1 MIFNEGYGACPDTSY
16 ITRARGTRQS
26 DNEGR
31 ELIDL
36 ALGGGSMILGH
47 ANPEAAG
54 AIERQ
59 AGMGTIYAAPHRAVH
74 EADKLL
80 DDFIPWLPGRVW
92 CNSGSEAV
100 MRLIRIARAVTGK
113 RKIAL
118 FSGCWHGSWD
128 GTLVEEDYT
137 RTAADSITLPVAKLR
152 SAGIPPEVLD
162 SIVFL
167 PYNDELAFE
176 MIADHRNVLAC
187 VLIEPVQG
195 SNPRDDIRQFLHGL
209 RTVTAERGMLLA
221 FDEVVTGFRLARG
234 GGQECFG
241 VHADLAAYGKILGG
255 GLPVG
260 MVAGTQA
267 IMDKARAAGVFFG
280 GTFSANPLTIAAS
293 LATLRRLHAYRLVI
307 YSHLEEAGSLLRDT
321 VNAACLELNLPARM
335 IGCNSISRL
344 LLTGQTVGSR
354 RERDQLEPPAAVQDR
369 FYSTLRDRGLHIG
382 ANRILFLS
390 AVHDVADVMTVAGM
404 IVDAVSKF
412 GWKGE

>member
-16 ITRARGTRQS
+16 ITRAQGSRVW
-26 DNEGR
+26 DNAGR
-31 ELIDL
+31 AMIDL

-47 ANPEAAG
+47 ADPEVAG

-59 AGMGTIYAAPHRAVH
+59 AGMGTIYTAPHRAVH
-74 EADKLL
+74 EMDEALGR
-80 DDFIPWLPGRVW
+80 FIPWLPGRVW

-100 MRLIRIARAVTGK
+100 MRLCRIARTVTG
-113 RKIAL
+113 RDKIAI
-118 FSGCWHGSWD
+118 FSGCWHGSGND
-128 GTLVEEDYT
+128 TLVEEDYGT
-137 RTAADSITLPVAKLR
+137 TADGCKVSMKLR
-152 SAGIPPEVLD
+152 SPGILD
-162 SIVFL
+162 QIKHSLLML
-167 PYNDELAFE
+167 PYRDYSAMNLIHE
-176 MIADHRNVLAC
+176 HRRELAC

-195 SNPRDDIRQFLHGL
+195 SNPRDDAGMFLAGL
-209 RTVTAERGMLLA
+209 RRICSDSGVLLA
-221 FDEVVTGFRLARG
+221 MDEVVTGFRLAPG
-234 GGQECFG
+234 GGQEYFG

-307 YSHLEEAGSLLRDT
+307 YSHLEGAGSLLRDT